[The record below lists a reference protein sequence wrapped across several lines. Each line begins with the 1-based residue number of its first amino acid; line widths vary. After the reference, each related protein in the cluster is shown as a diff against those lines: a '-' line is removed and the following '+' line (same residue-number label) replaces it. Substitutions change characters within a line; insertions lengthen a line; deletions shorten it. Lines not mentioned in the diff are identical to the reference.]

1 MTMNNQNPYSWQS
14 KQDFL
19 QTIATQN
26 LKEFQ
31 LEIDDYQLD
40 RFRKLSS
47 IKKYGFFSSPVLS
60 FWVSGDEY
68 SNVKVA
74 DKIHVDN
81 HSFAVKSV
89 ILFKD
94 HDLFLANARHY
105 LRSEQLPL
113 AQAWVVRKEM
123 APSDNKTIAI
133 IRAFSTSKP
142 FYWSLLTS
150 SLKWAF
156 WAIVVVIVLVMLSR

>member
-1 MTMNNQNPYSWQS
+1 MNNRNSYSKQT

-19 QTIATQN
+19 RTMATQN

-47 IKKYGFFSSPVLS
+47 IKKHGFFSSPTLS

-68 SNVKVA
+68 SDVKVA

-81 HSFAVKSV
+81 NSFVVKAV

-94 HDLFLANARHY
+94 HDLFLANARQY
-105 LRSEQLPL
+105 LRAEQLPL
-113 AQAWVVRKEM
+113 AQA
-123 APSDNKTIAI
+123 
-133 IRAFSTSKP
+133 
-142 FYWSLLTS
+142 
-150 SLKWAF
+150 
-156 WAIVVVIVLVMLSR
+156 